1 MLSLPSFFIYLFLL
15 LGLFLAV
22 VWIVNWWVRYKT
34 WHDDSFVVQKV
45 YTGKRLFYLY
55 MKCWV
60 IVLAVAS
67 LFWWVE
73 MDFLMMLLILF
84 LAGLAFL
91 GIVNG
96 EDLAEV
102 KLLQSQSE
110 NMMLRSQLNP
120 HFLYNTLNNIDA
132 LLWLDPEKASLAIN
146 NLSGLMRYITYSTK
160 QDQVS
165 VEEEV
170 KHLGLLVEVQRLR
183 MPLPESLVFRT
194 SIDNPQSM
202 IAPLLLLPLMENC
215 FKHCGDLN
223 QEGAVQLS
231 IEIRDGVLT
240 FESSN
245 NLPDRKEEPQP
256 ITPNSVRRKGIGMKV
271 LQKRLSLLYH
281 DAYTFEHGI
290 QGNRY
295 HTHLQVRL
303 VE

>member
-1 MLSLPSFFIYLFLL
+1 M
-15 LGLFLAV
+15 
-22 VWIVNWWVRYKT
+22 
-34 WHDDSFVVQKV
+34 VQRV

-67 LFWWVE
+67 LFYWVQ
-73 MDFLMMLLILF
+73 MDFLMMMLILF
-84 LAGLAFL
+84 LAGLAFM
-91 GIVNG
+91 GIIHG
-96 EDLAEV
+96 EDLAEI

-132 LLWLDPEKASLAIN
+132 LIWLDPEKASTAVN

-160 QDQVS
+160 QDLVS
-165 VEEEV
+165 VGEEV
-170 KHLGLLVEVQRLR
+170 KHLGLLVELQRLR
-183 MPLPESLVFRT
+183 MPMPESLVFHT
-194 SIDNPQSM
+194 SIDNPQKM

-231 IEIRDGVLT
+231 IEIKEGVLT

-245 NLPDRKEEPQP
+245 NLPADGKSEGQDLPSSRP
-256 ITPNSVRRKGIGMKV
+256 RRKGIGMIV
-271 LQKRLSLLYH
+271 LRRRLSLLY
-281 DAYTFEHGI
+281 DDSYTLECGI
-290 QGNRY
+290 SDHRY
-295 HTHLQVRL
+295 HTFLQVRL
-303 VE
+303 ME